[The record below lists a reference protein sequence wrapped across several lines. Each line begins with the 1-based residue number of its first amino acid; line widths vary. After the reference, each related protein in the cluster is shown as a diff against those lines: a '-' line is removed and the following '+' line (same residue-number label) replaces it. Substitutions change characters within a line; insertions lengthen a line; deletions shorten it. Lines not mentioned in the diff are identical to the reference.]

1 MQNICLSLLK
11 TIQEY
16 EEVINEAASGPQ
28 GIYIYKLEIC
38 CVLLWRGTDE
48 KIYLIIAIQSWP
60 LKFFHLLYTISLIVI
75 MRKNTLFGF
84 DILMDI
90 NIILL

>member
-28 GIYIYKLEIC
+28 GIYCCWKLEIC

-48 KIYLIIAIQSWP
+48 KSIWLEQINARS
-60 LKFFHLLYTISLIVI
+60 LKFIHLLYTISLIVI
-75 MRKNTLFGF
+75 MRKNGL
-84 DILMDI
+84 DILMDLK
-90 NIILL
+90 LL

>member
-48 KIYLIIAIQSWP
+48 KSFDWSNSKLAIEILSSS
-60 LKFFHLLYTISLIVI
+60 LYNQFNCHYEKTPFSV
-75 MRKNTLFGF
+75 F
-84 DILMDI
+84 MDI
-90 NIILL
+90 KLL